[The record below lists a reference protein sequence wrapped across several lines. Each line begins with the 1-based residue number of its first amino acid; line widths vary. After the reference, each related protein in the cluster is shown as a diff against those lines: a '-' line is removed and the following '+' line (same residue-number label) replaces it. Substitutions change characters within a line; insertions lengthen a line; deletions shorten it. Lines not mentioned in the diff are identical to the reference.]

1 MQTLCKPDSTE
12 GPMSNSISAH
22 EPVFRFPKRR
32 MVERNLIDQ
41 SRYDALKTKLQASLA
56 REQAL
61 RDEKRDLSQRHMM
74 LAQEFE
80 HRVTNG
86 LQLIASALLLQSPTM
101 TTPEASIQLSIA
113 ASRIDALGSVHHR
126 LHLLNQPAKVEFKQ
140 CLIGLC
146 DDLSGLLFQNRTD
159 YAIVVEGTKVEIPS
173 SLASPLGLIATE
185 LITNSVKHANG
196 NITVRIEKVAL
207 DTYSLSVLDDG
218 PGLPAGYEAAKSKG
232 LGMKLILRFVKQIG
246 GDLQIIPRDGDHRMC
261 FTVTFCQ

>member
-1 MQTLCKPDSTE
+1 
-12 GPMSNSISAH
+12 MSSSISAR
-22 EPVFRFPKRR
+22 EPVFRFPKWRV
-32 MVERNLIDQ
+32 VERDLIDRR
-41 SRYDALKTKLQASLA
+41 RYDALAAELQASLA

-61 RDEKRDLSQRHMM
+61 RDEKHDLSQRQGV

-86 LQLIASALLLQSPTM
+86 LQLIASTLLFQSRTM

-113 ASRIDALGSVHHR
+113 ARRIDALGSVHHR
-126 LHLLNQPAKVEFKQ
+126 LHLLNHPAKVEFKQ
-140 CLIGLC
+140 YLIGLC
-146 DDLSGLLFQNRTD
+146 DDLSGLLFQNQTD

-196 NITVRIEKVAL
+196 NITVRTEKIAL

-246 GDLQIIPRDGDHRMC
+246 GDLQSVPADGRHRTC
-261 FTVTFCQ
+261 FTVTFASSTGRTSRH